1 METLLALTIGVLV
14 AGAAY
19 LMLARNVLRFIFG
32 LILLSNAANLTIFLS
47 GRLTPR
53 VPPLIEEGADAAAP
67 GVANA
72 LPQALV
78 LTAIVIGFGLFAFAL
93 VLVFRAYQ
101 AMGTLDGDRMR
112 LAEPIEGGHPGGPAS
127 AAADGVPARVPERTV
142 ARDGGRGGAGQ
153 RPTRAA
159 RPAPEAAVGTGD
171 AAPGAIGSPGP
182 TGKAAR

>member
-1 METLLALTIGVLV
+1 METLLAVTIGVLTASAV
-14 AGAAY
+14 Y

-32 LILLSNAANLTIFLS
+32 LILLSNAANMTIFLS
-47 GRLTPR
+47 GRLTPA
-53 VPPLIEEGADAAAP
+53 VPPLIEYGADAAAP

-112 LAEPIEGGHPGGPAS
+112 LAEPAEGQAVPEGPAS
-127 AAADGVPARVPERTV
+127 APALV
-142 ARDGGRGGAGQ
+142 GGHGGAAEPRGA
-153 RPTRAA
+153 RLAGGAA
-159 RPAPEAAVGTGD
+159 R
-171 AAPGAIGSPGP
+171 
-182 TGKAAR
+182 

>member
-1 METLLALTIGVLV
+1 METLLALTIGALV
-14 AGAAY
+14 AAAVY

-47 GRLTPR
+47 GRLTPA

-93 VLVFRAYQ
+93 MLVFRAYQ
-101 AMGTLDGDRMR
+101 TMGTLDGDRMR
-112 LAEPIEGGHPGGPAS
+112 LAEPEPGTQTEHPAGPAP
-127 AAADGVPARVPERTV
+127 AAAGASADAESGLARVPERAAATGSFRAEPV
-142 ARDGGRGGAGQ
+142 GG
-153 RPTRAA
+153 
-159 RPAPEAAVGTGD
+159 
-171 AAPGAIGSPGP
+171 PG
-182 TGKAAR
+182 R